1 MPRSGKSRRVLCND
15 DGWIMNATYPLT
27 PEYMWDNMVG
37 TYVGTPVDGFLWSVG
52 GHDTYSYETKIGEWL
67 GDGYDDPDDELR
79 QHLDNLRRLTE
90 QHGGPVTVIANLCR
104 RAGVDF
110 FPSVRMNEHYDMD
123 ESSPKFSRL
132 RRENPHYLI
141 GRGEEVPGPTLE
153 WGIRTGLD
161 YAVSEVREYMAS
173 IVIELVSHF
182 DVDGIEL
189 DYMRHPAFFRIEEA
203 YANRYLMTDFV
214 AFVRRQMDEIGDR
227 KGKPLDLIVRVPP
240 TLRDCSR
247 IGLDAGAWI
256 EEGLVDAVIA
266 GGGFIP
272 FETPIREFVDKAEG
286 TGVRIYGCLEAL
298 RPTLDELTM
307 RAISSRYHEQG
318 VDGLYLF
325 NYFKMPHEWKRD
337 TLGRLIDPKALG
349 RLDKRYEFDKRGR
362 LRPDS
367 QLGFSFQNAIPSTQL
382 PTALEPTT
390 TGPST
395 LLSMTITDDL
405 EAAASDG
412 SLGECTLALRIE
424 NAGKRDRIE
433 VRLNDETLDPDDA
446 RVSHDGW
453 SRLAY
458 DRNWTSYPARLT
470 SETDPGTVLEWTVDT
485 PPLKSG
491 QNAIA
496 VRVLETDPEREDALV
511 LADVRVQVRYRKSP
525 NPTNAT

>member
-1 MPRSGKSRRVLCND
+1 MPRSGKTRRVLCND
-15 DGWIMNATYPLT
+15 DGWIMNTPYPLT

-37 TYVGTPVDGFLWSVG
+37 TYAGTPVDGFLWSVG
-52 GHDTYSYETKIGEWL
+52 GHDTYSYETEIGERF
-67 GDGYDDPDDELR
+67 GEGYENLDDALQSSIR
-79 QHLDNLRRLTE
+79 NLRHLTE
-90 QHGGPVTVIANLCR
+90 EHGGPVTVIAGLCR

-123 ESSPKFSRL
+123 ESSPQYSRL
-132 RRENPHYLI
+132 RRENPQYLI
-141 GRGEEVPGPTLE
+141 GRGEDIPGPTLE

-161 YAVSEVREYMAS
+161 YAVAEVREYMAS
-173 IVIELVSHF
+173 IVIELASRF

-214 AFVRRQMDEIGDR
+214 AFVRQQMDEIGDK

-286 TGVRIYGCLEAL
+286 AGVRIYGCLEAL
-298 RPTLDELTM
+298 RPTLDELAM
-307 RAISSRYHEQG
+307 RAISASYHEQG

-325 NYFKMPHEWKRD
+325 NYFKMPQEWKRD
-337 TLGRLIDPKALG
+337 TLGRLIDPDALN
-349 RLDKRYEFDKRGR
+349 RLDKRYEFDKRSR
-362 LRPDS
+362 LRPTS

-382 PTALEPTT
+382 PTALEPTAV
-390 TGPST
+390 GPST
-395 LLSMTITDDL
+395 LLTMTIADDL
-405 EAAASDG
+405 EGAASDG
-412 SLGECTLALRIE
+412 SLGECTLALRLE
-424 NAGKRDRIE
+424 NAGKGDRIE
-433 VRLNDETLDPDDA
+433 VVVNGTTLDGGDA

-453 SRLAY
+453 SRPAY
-458 DRNWTSYPARLT
+458 DRTWDSYPARLT
-470 SETDPGTVLEWTVDT
+470 SETDPGTVLEWTMST
-485 PPLKSG
+485 PPLRYG
-491 QNAIA
+491 QNTVA
-496 VRVLETDPEREDALV
+496 VRILEADPEREDALV
-511 LADVRVQVRYRKSP
+511 LADVRMQVRYRQSL
-525 NPTNAT
+525 NSTTAT